1 MDDAKIGAIKDLIAA
16 RGERVLDQPQLRALL
31 GDTKFLSDREKA
43 SMWAAVELG
52 IPKQLLSD
60 PAVPVSGAD
69 FAKYV
74 ARLCQQRAINEEDAQ
89 AAVELWARALGRQVF
104 APDPVPIKKNSGAE
118 KPIGGNTSIPPAP
131 SYGVQAMGFGEAIQ
145 TVFRKYAVFS
155 GRARRPEYW
164 YWVLFLVLISVF
176 AGILD
181 AAVFDTDTSAFEI
194 LVALALLLPN
204 LAVTVRR
211 LHDTD
216 RTGWWI
222 LIGALP
228 IIGAIVLFVFAC
240 LPGTAGRNRFEAAV

>member
-89 AAVELWARALGRQVF
+89 AAVELWARALGREVF
-104 APDPVPIKKNSGAE
+104 AADPVPIKKNSGAE

-164 YWVLFLVLISVF
+164 YWALFMVLILVST
-176 AGILD
+176 AILD
-181 AAVFDTDTSAFEI
+181 AVTNSKVFQTLTMLS
-194 LVALALLLPN
+194 LALPA

-211 LHDTD
+211 LHDID
-216 RTGWWI
+216 RTGWWV
-222 LIGALP
+222 LISALP
-228 IIGAIVLFVFAC
+228 FIGGIVMLAFAC
-240 LPGTAGRNRFEAAV
+240 LPGTTGPNRFGAAV